1 MKSSSDPSPASAP
14 AAHGLSRRQLVR
26 AGLGAAPVLA
36 ALKSNTVLAGPG
48 DNAITT
54 SAFASLQANQGRVS
68 NARVVSRMMVVTPA
82 QWASQASP
90 LKKKK
95 FRDCGFNAP
104 AYGRF
109 GNGTTLG
116 QVLEFSAADADT
128 ALARCVVASYLTA
141 LQYGD
146 DREVLALS
154 TSQCKAIWNGR
165 GNWSPFAG
173 ARWDYSQTMAYFD
186 TIYGGLHYS

>member
-1 MKSSSDPSPASAP
+1 MNPSTDPSRTPPP
-14 AAHGLSRRQLVR
+14 AARGLSRRQLVR

-36 ALKSNTVLAGPG
+36 VLKSNTVLAGPG

-68 NARVVSRMMVVTPA
+68 NARVVSRMTVITPA

-95 FRDCGFNAP
+95 FRDCGFVAP

-109 GNGTTLG
+109 GHGTTLG
-116 QVLEFSAADADT
+116 QVLEFSEGDADT
-128 ALARCVVASYLTA
+128 LLARSVVASYLTA

-146 DREVLALS
+146 DREVVALS
-154 TSQCKAIWNGR
+154 TTQCKAIWNGR
-165 GNWSPFAG
+165 GSWSPFAG
-173 ARWDYSQTMAYFD
+173 AHWDYPQTMAYFD
-186 TIYGGLHYS
+186 TIYGGHHYS